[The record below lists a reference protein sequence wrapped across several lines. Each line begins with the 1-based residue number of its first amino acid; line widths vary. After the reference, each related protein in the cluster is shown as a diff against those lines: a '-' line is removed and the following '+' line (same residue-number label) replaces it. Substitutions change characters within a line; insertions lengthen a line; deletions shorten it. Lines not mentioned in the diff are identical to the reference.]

1 MPDSI
6 TPPAPGPAAVPSP
19 SLSPE
24 AQARRLAL
32 KRRYPTALDLRARA
46 RRAAPSFAFEYM
58 DGGAG
63 ADGGIRRNWA
73 ALDAVEMAPRYG
85 NVVAP
90 PPATTTLFGRTYA
103 APIGIA
109 PIGGPG
115 TAFPGAEKYF
125 ARAAQAARVPYTMGV
140 LSGIDLDEAARIA
153 PDVLWFQIYRF
164 ARDGHRIGL
173 DLVDRAAAAGVHAL
187 VLTYDTPI
195 RTVRS
200 REVKSGIVTPFR
212 LTTRLRMDALMAPQ
226 WLRSL
231 AANGIPRF
239 VTLNKYIRPGATLVE
254 ATEFMRREQGG
265 AFTWDEIARYRERW
279 KGPLVLKGVLHPEDA
294 ARAVSLGVD
303 GIQVSNHGGRQIEA
317 LPASIDALP
326 AIAAEVGSRATIIL
340 DSGVRSGI
348 DAARAVALGADA
360 AFVGKAFLW
369 SLGALGAE
377 GPAHLIEVLKDEV
390 SATLGQLGCL
400 TVADLRTVP
409 VRHPSAWQAEDLKPR
424 VAAPPLAAVR

>member
-1 MPDSI
+1 
-6 TPPAPGPAAVPSP
+6 
-19 SLSPE
+19 
-24 AQARRLAL
+24 
-32 KRRYPTALDLRARA
+32 
-46 RRAAPSFAFEYM
+46 M

-90 PPATTTLFGRTYA
+90 PPAHTTLFGRPYA
-103 APIGIA
+103 APLGIA

-164 ARDGHRIGL
+164 AKNDHRIGL
-173 DLVDRAAAAGVHAL
+173 DLVDRAAAAGVHVL

-212 LTTRLRMDALMAPQ
+212 LTTRLRMDAMMAPR

-239 VTLNKYIRPGATLVE
+239 VTLNKYMHPGASLVE
-254 ATEFMRREQGG
+254 ASQFMQREGGG
-265 AFTWDEIARYRERW
+265 AFTWDEIARYRDRW

-294 ARAVSLGVD
+294 ARAVALGLD
-303 GIQVSNHGGRQIEA
+303 GVQVSNHGGRQIEA

-326 AIAAEVGSRATIIL
+326 SIVVRDRPPRQHHPRFRRALGRRRGTGDRAGRRRRLRRQGLPVVARRARGGRPGASDRRAEGRAVGHARPARLPDRAGTAHRAGAPPGRVAGGGHEAAHAGGAARDGLIPN
-340 DSGVRSGI
+340 RSGR
-348 DAARAVALGADA
+348 DGR
-360 AFVGKAFLW
+360 W
-369 SLGALGAE
+369 
-377 GPAHLIEVLKDEV
+377 
-390 SATLGQLGCL
+390 
-400 TVADLRTVP
+400 R
-409 VRHPSAWQAEDLKPR
+409 W
-424 VAAPPLAAVR
+424 